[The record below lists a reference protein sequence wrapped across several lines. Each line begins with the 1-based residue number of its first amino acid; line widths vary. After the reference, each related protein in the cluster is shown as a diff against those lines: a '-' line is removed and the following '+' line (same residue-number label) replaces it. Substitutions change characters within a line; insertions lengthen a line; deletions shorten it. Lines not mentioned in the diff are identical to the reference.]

1 MKIIDEAKH
10 HTRNLLELSTQ
21 TYREMTSSIRCMP
34 DFLIIGAQRCGTT
47 SLYYYLTGHP
57 NIVPSSVKEIH
68 FFDDSFTKGMR
79 WYRAQFPTVV
89 EKYYIE
95 HIRNHGFLTGEATPS
110 YLLHPHAPKRIFQ
123 VMPKAKLIVLLRNPV
138 DRAYS
143 HYWLRTTLGDETL
156 SFEDAIH
163 FEQERISGERERLLA
178 DEDYRDNYR
187 RFSYLSRGI
196 YVDQLRRWM
205 NYYPKEQFLILRS
218 EDLYSDPAGVTKQ
231 TLEFLGVPGQEISAN
246 KEYKQYRLGRKKGY
260 LNKEKPPKMGYDT
273 RKYLLDYFKPHNTR
287 LYEFFGKDFGW
298 DE

>member
-1 MKIIDEAKH
+1 MTIIDEAKH
-10 HTRNLLELSTQ
+10 QTRNFLELTTQ
-21 TYREMTSSIRCMP
+21 TFRGMTSSIRGLP

-47 SLYYYLTGHP
+47 SLYYYLTEHP
-57 NIVPSSVKEIH
+57 NIFPSSVKEVH
-68 FFDDSFTKGMR
+68 FFDDSFTKGMH
-79 WYRAQFPTVV
+79 WYRAQFPTIV

-95 HIRNHGFLTGEATPS
+95 RIRKHGFLTGEATPS

-163 FEQERISGERERLLA
+163 AEEERISEARERLLA
-178 DEDYRDNYR
+178 DENYHDKHR
-187 RFSYLSRGI
+187 RVSYLSRGI

-218 EDLYSDPAGVTKQ
+218 EDLYSDPAGITKQ
-231 TLEFLGVPGQEISAN
+231 ALEFIGVPGQEINTN
-246 KEYKQYRLGRKKGY
+246 KEYKQYRLGRKRGY
-260 LNKEKPPKMGYDT
+260 LNKEKPPKMSPDT
-273 RKYLLDYFKPHNTR
+273 RKYLLDYFKPHNAH
-287 LYEFFGKDFGW
+287 LYEFLGRDFGW